1 MKSELEELVSEFQEL
16 GKDKDQF
23 LIDIR
28 RHLHQYPELGFQ
40 EFKTSA
46 FVRQV
51 LEANGLDVKGPIAET
66 GLYTDIIGD
75 RPGPMIAYRADMDA
89 LPIQDQ
95 KDVDYASKNEGVAHL
110 CGHDY
115 HTTVAIGV
123 ALELHKKRSE
133 LRGGVRVFFQP
144 NEEGMPS
151 GAPAMIRDGVLE
163 GISAAYAIHVWPTME
178 VGHYGTVDG
187 AITAACDS
195 FLISVSMDSTGHSA
209 RPHATS
215 DPIFV
220 SSKLMGE
227 LYQLPGRI
235 NDARNAA
242 VITLCKIE
250 GGSALNV
257 IPKEVHFGGT
267 LRCLKR
273 EDQVLIRSK
282 IEELCHHFSKL
293 YNVSIKYD
301 LLNGAPPCDCDSK
314 VVQHINQTIR
324 EFRGEDTVENLQCS
338 MGAEDFSHYLQVV
351 PGALMRVGTS
361 NGPSTSFPLH
371 DARFDLAEESISMT
385 VETISRVLQR
395 HLDEFEKFA

>member
-1 MKSELEELVSEFQEL
+1 VKSELEELVSEFPQL
-16 GKDKDQF
+16 GNNKDEYF
-23 LIDIR
+23 VGIR
-28 RHLHQYPELGFQ
+28 RHLHRFPELGFQ
-40 EFKTSA
+40 EIQTSA
-46 FVRQV
+46 FIRGI
-51 LEANGLDVKGPIAET
+51 LESNGLEVKGPIAET

-75 RPGPMIAYRADMDA
+75 LPGPMIAYRADMDA

-95 KDVDYASKNEGVAHL
+95 KTVEYASQNKGVAHL

-115 HTTVAIGV
+115 HTTVAIGI
-123 ALELHKKRSE
+123 ALDLNERRAE

-195 FLISVSMDSTGHSA
+195 FLITVSMDSTGHSA

-267 LRCLKR
+267 LRCLKQ

-282 IEELCHHFSKL
+282 IERLCHHFSEL
-293 YNVSIKYD
+293 YGVNIKYD
-301 LLNGAPPCDCDSK
+301 LLNGAPPCYCDSN
-314 VVQHINQTIR
+314 VVKHINSTIR
-324 EFRGEDTVENLQCS
+324 DFRGWESVENLQCS

-351 PGALMRVGTS
+351 PGALIRVGTS
-361 NGPSTSFPLH
+361 SGPETSYPLH
-371 DARFDLAEESISMT
+371 DARFDLDEDSISMT
-385 VETISRVLQR
+385 VETMSRVLQA
-395 HLDEFEKFA
+395 HLEDFEKFA

>member
-1 MKSELEELVSEFQEL
+1 MKSELEELVSEFKQV
-16 GKDKDQF
+16 GKDNEQF

-28 RHLHQYPELGFQ
+28 RHLHRFPELGFQ

-46 FVRQV
+46 FVREI
-51 LEANGLDVKGPIAET
+51 LESNGLDVKGPIAET

-75 RPGPMIAYRADMDA
+75 LPGPMIAYRADMDA

-95 KDVDYASKNEGVAHL
+95 KTVEYASQHEGVAHL

-123 ALELHKKRSE
+123 ALDLHKNRDK
-133 LRGGVRVFFQP
+133 LQGGVRVFFQP

-195 FLISVSMDSTGHSA
+195 FLITVSMDSTGHSA

-257 IPKEVHFGGT
+257 IPKEVRFGGT
-267 LRCLKR
+267 LRCLKQ

-282 IEELCHHFSKL
+282 IEKLCHHFSEL
-293 YNVSIKYD
+293 YNVTIKYD
-301 LLNGAPPCDCDSK
+301 LLNGAPPCTCDSK
-314 VVQHINQTIR
+314 IVQHINATIK
-324 EFRGEDTVENLQCS
+324 EFRGADSVENLQCS
-338 MGAEDFSHYLQVV
+338 MGAEDFSHYLQLV
-351 PGALMRVGTS
+351 PGALVRVGTS
-361 NGPSTSFPLH
+361 NGPSTSFSLH

-385 VETISRVLQR
+385 VETMSRVLQS
-395 HLDEFEKFA
+395 HLTEFEKFA